1 MIDSLLRL
9 GHTVVPNDA
18 TAPVAMF
25 FDQPHHWEW
34 RNNQYKI
41 GYHPWESTKLKDDWV
56 GRMND
61 CDEVWTPSPLI
72 AKWYAEDGVKKPIYV
87 YEHGV
92 DKVWTPKKRQP
103 TDKIRFLHVG
113 AEASRKGGWETLRL
127 FRRAFANRDDV
138 ELTLK
143 MVNPGWSLDRVG
155 KTSIVNRKMPL
166 AELIGLFH
174 DHHVFVYPSYGEGF
188 GLNPLQAMSTGMPTI
203 CTGAWAPYERFLDPN
218 LTLDSKLVKSPWPE
232 VHPGKMWRP
241 SADEIIDK
249 MRWVADN
256 YDQAHTFAQAQTA
269 GIQVEYDWDNLTR
282 EAFDS
287 LAKRL

>member
-1 MIDSLLRL
+1 MHISHETRIPWETMNVSNGYGYATDRMIDSLLRL

-41 GYHPWESTKLKDDWV
+41 GYHPWESTQLKDDWV

-127 FRRAFANRDDV
+127 FRRAFA
-138 ELTLK
+138 K
-143 MVNPGWSLDRVG
+143 DR
-155 KTSIVNRKMPL
+155 
-166 AELIGLFH
+166 
-174 DHHVFVYPSYGEGF
+174 
-188 GLNPLQAMSTGMPTI
+188 
-203 CTGAWAPYERFLDPN
+203 
-218 LTLDSKLVKSPWPE
+218 KS
-232 VHPGKMWRP
+232 V
-241 SADEIIDK
+241 
-249 MRWVADN
+249 V
-256 YDQAHTFAQAQTA
+256 
-269 GIQVEYDWDNLTR
+269 
-282 EAFDS
+282 
-287 LAKRL
+287 